1 MKGIVLFPLPPQGP
15 IQARNP
21 IKATPRVTVPIT
33 PKLSSQARSRPV
45 IAESQAVKQEKEMEE
60 IKAYVSL
67 SLLSHSALSLSCSPA
82 DGDSTNSH
90 CVFYFCIPCIYQAV
104 PRQ

>member
-1 MKGIVLFPLPPQGP
+1 MKGIVLFPLSPQGP

-45 IAESQAVKQEKEMEE
+45 TAESQAVKQEKEMEE

-67 SLLSHSALSLSCSPA
+67 SFVIFCSLSLALLQMGILRVVTVCF
-82 DGDSTNSH
+82 
-90 CVFYFCIPCIYQAV
+90 VFIYPVFYQAV
-104 PRQ
+104 PCH